1 MLILSYQWLLPFGD
15 KVTHYFAK
23 NKITVIKNPFAS
35 LLLFTAS
42 HCMRKKAGKGQ
53 FPCPLFF
60 AINKL
65 ACSIRLLHHDLLT
78 VMNIQSLCRWLTAET
93 APCRSYHAAA
103 DSSFIT
109 LNTSLIEVVSPSP
122 KFSTKALAPLVSRSP
137 AEMPL
142 CCRRW
147 PRLPSAPL
155 RY

>member
-1 MLILSYQWLLPFGD
+1 MVITFRRQSYALFCKKQNHRHKKPIRFSS
-15 KVTHYFAK
+15 
-23 NKITVIKNPFAS
+23 S
-35 LLLFTAS
+35 L
-42 HCMRKKAGKGQ
+42 HCEPLHAKKAGKETA
-53 FPCPLFF
+53 PCPLFF